1 MINLKRQGDR
11 YHSYSL
17 MPHHANGVCLFE
29 EDEMTTIPATTLSR
43 QLFERGTVR
52 RNSGFNQGLIFAA
65 ALYLAVAIVELSIIV
80 LAAPGIAE
88 IAPLYVPVP

>member
-1 MINLKRQGDR
+1 
-11 YHSYSL
+11 
-17 MPHHANGVCLFE
+17 
-29 EDEMTTIPATTLSR
+29 MTTIPATTLPQ
-43 QLFERGTVR
+43 QLFKGSLE
-52 RNSGFNQGLIFAA
+52 FNWMLTFVV

>member
-1 MINLKRQGDR
+1 
-11 YHSYSL
+11 
-17 MPHHANGVCLFE
+17 
-29 EDEMTTIPATTLSR
+29 MTAIPATTLSR

-65 ALYLAVAIVELSIIV
+65 ALYLAVAFVELSIIA

-88 IAPLYVPVP
+88 IGSLYVTVP

>member
-1 MINLKRQGDR
+1 
-11 YHSYSL
+11 
-17 MPHHANGVCLFE
+17 
-29 EDEMTTIPATTLSR
+29 MTAIPATTLSR

-65 ALYLAVAIVELSIIV
+65 ALYLAVANVELSIIA

-88 IAPLYVPVP
+88 IGSLYVTVP

>member
-1 MINLKRQGDR
+1 
-11 YHSYSL
+11 
-17 MPHHANGVCLFE
+17 
-29 EDEMTTIPATTLSR
+29 MTTIPATTFSR

-65 ALYLAVAIVELSIIV
+65 ALYFAVAIVELSIIV

-88 IAPLYVPVP
+88 IGSLYVTVP